1 MYTYKSKSSFRNLE
15 PKKILIR
22 LSLVFIVSV
31 GIGSLVKKF
40 FIFTHKIEDMSMS
53 PTYSKGKTLWI
64 LKPFNSLEY
73 GKVVLVEITKN
84 SKLVFL
90 GRVVGLPGDKISI
103 KSKKLYRN
111 GKLISEKLQNT
122 DKRKELDEFSL
133 RDNFN
138 VITIP
143 KDSYFVLCD
152 NRDECLDSRF
162 LGVISKSQ
170 IIGVKIF

>member
-22 LSLVFIVSV
+22 VSLVFIVSV

-53 PTYSKGKTLWI
+53 PTYSKGEKLWI
-64 LKPFNSLEY
+64 LKPFTSLEY
-73 GKVVLVEITKN
+73 GKVVLVEVTKN

-122 DKRKELDEFSL
+122 DKRKELNEFSL

-162 LGVISKSQ
+162 VGVISRSQ